1 MVAERRPE
9 TKVNAIY
16 LRTGHPSDEKEIEA
30 ANQIIAEIGGRL
42 EIIDISNTVAAL
54 GAKRVLIHSQAAIMP
69 FGNAIVLSIAAA
81 YALAIKAD
89 SILIGIHADDAAECS
104 EYTRGFSDAIEKLV
118 AYAHREFPRVET
130 PLISMTKV
138 DVIKAGA
145 KLGVDYSRTWS
156 CIRDAEKHC
165 GQCGACRARRNAF
178 SLAGVEDLT
187 EYVTEP
193 LALQTAAH

>member
-1 MVAERRPE
+1 
-9 TKVNAIY
+9 
-16 LRTGHPSDEKEIEA
+16 
-30 ANQIIAEIGGRL
+30 
-42 EIIDISNTVAAL
+42 
-54 GAKRVLIHSQAAIMP
+54 MP

-104 EYTRGFSDAIEKLV
+104 EYTRGFFDAIEKLV